1 MVLTWCPYGCEGIH
15 MDTTTLD
22 PAAVSAVVREALQSK
37 GISTQAVSR
46 ATNIPRS
53 TLLRRLNGE
62 AFKVDEL
69 ATISPLIEMPVSLII
84 ARAELHARA
93 AA

>member
-1 MVLTWCPYGCEGIH
+1 MTWCPYGCLGIH
-15 MDTTTLD
+15 MNTATLD
-22 PAAVSAVVREALQSK
+22 PAAVSTVVREALAEK
-37 GISTQAVSR
+37 GITPHSVSR
-46 ATNIPRS
+46 DTNIPRS

-62 AFKVDEL
+62 AFKIDEL
-69 ATISPLIEMPVSLII
+69 AAIGPLIGMPVSLII

>member
-1 MVLTWCPYGCEGIH
+1 
-15 MDTTTLD
+15 MDTATLD
-22 PAAVSAVVREALQSK
+22 PAAVSTVVREALAEK
-37 GISTQAVSR
+37 GITPHSVSR
-46 ATNIPRS
+46 DTNIPRS

-62 AFKVDEL
+62 SFKIDEL
-69 ATISPLIEMPVSLII
+69 AAIGPLIGMPVSLII